1 MKGLERKL
9 EQYSSLTVEQENRTM
24 KAIELGLTV
33 RQADLI
39 IEALRLKL
47 RDNNDQLNNFVLSGE
62 DELIMRSNNEVI
74 RSTMLVLKDQIHSV
88 AK

>member
-1 MKGLERKL
+1 
-9 EQYSSLTVEQENRTM
+9 M

-74 RSTMLVLKDQIHSV
+74 RSTMLVLKDQIHLV
-88 AK
+88 AKQ

>member
-1 MKGLERKL
+1 
-9 EQYSSLTVEQENRTM
+9 M

-74 RSTMLVLKDQIHSV
+74 RSTMLVLKDQIHLV